1 MLHVFV
7 SPERSIVPRTVNIV
21 NIALN
26 CQSCF
31 PYCQYCSQLLS
42 MRAIV
47 NVCHCQLFSMR
58 AIVPWTVS
66 IVFKLPLLALINRQC
81 IINVID

>member
-26 CQSCF
+26 CQYCF

-47 NVCHCQLFSMR
+47 N
-58 AIVPWTVS
+58 TVL
-66 IVFKLPLLALINRQC
+66 KLPLLALISRQC